1 MNITSYYWSAGT
13 VKVTQLISVSKN
25 SSDFFH
31 CFHIRSSR
39 RGKEEGKERKMEGRK
54 EGRKGGRTERE
65 RIHLVLWQKSI
76 TSSFVALD
84 LWQYTCKAW
93 SWGIG
98 LKSIEESVRNISYL
112 HWEKELCLHYKTSKN
127 RINKNS
133 WKTSVRKY
141 TWCPVS

>member
-54 EGRKGGRTERE
+54 ERRKDRKG
-65 RIHLVLWQKSI
+65 
-76 TSSFVALD
+76 
-84 LWQYTCKAW
+84 
-93 SWGIG
+93 
-98 LKSIEESVRNISYL
+98 
-112 HWEKELCLHYKTSKN
+112 
-127 RINKNS
+127 KNS
-133 WKTSVRKY
+133 LGSVAKIHNQFFCCLGFMAIY
-141 TWCPVS
+141 M